1 MRRVSRIRIDDEL
14 RRRNVPSQDPRVDG
28 RDHDIVGAVYD
39 ERGLLDR
46 LELRETLAFGP
57 TPLEDCRVLSLCRL
71 RRGRRVDFQP
81 ALAPLFP
88 GSLLSIPKVPTGAL
102 GRLRR
107 REQQE
112 KVFLQPE
119 NGATNNLIHVR
130 IGSRLLCERR
140 GAYKHQTTSAVRMPQ
155 NEGLRAVSSD

>member
-1 MRRVSRIRIDDEL
+1 MRRVSGIRIDDEL
-14 RRRNVPSQDPRVDG
+14 RIPNVLRQDPRVDG

-46 LELRETLAFGP
+46 LELRETLPFGL
-57 TPLEDCRVLSLCRL
+57 TPLEDCRVLSLCGL
-71 RRGRRVDFQP
+71 RRGRRVDIQP

-88 GSLLSIPKVPTGAL
+88 GGLLSIPKGPTGAL

-112 KVFLQPE
+112 KVFLQTE
-119 NGATNNLIHVR
+119 NG
-130 IGSRLLCERR
+130 RL
-140 GAYKHQTTSAVRMPQ
+140 TT
-155 NEGLRAVSSD
+155 